1 MFKSEI
7 RLPSGKQP
15 HSYGK
20 IHHFSW
26 ENPLFLWPFSMLNY
40 QRVRKTMHKP
50 IWSKVSGL
58 VRLCALIIHV
68 YPCLCRDSDGLKS
81 STSHRVTHGATHCAQ
96 GHMLHPW
103 GKNPLFNKNQMSQ
116 VTLLVDMYWFQK
128 NTTICSK
135 QFRCW
140 YWFWCEFLH
149 PLPVPCQVP
158 LPSHST
164 REEGAQR
171 GRAGEPIQKLQSWG
185 LRDAPL
191 EKSAHVISIHAVQMF
206 WQNLNLIPG
215 DKWTCK
221 TAELTMKQ
229 HSNMGTPVFFF
240 AWGSVGAFAV

>member
-26 ENPLFLWPFSMLNY
+26 ENPLFLWPCSMLNY

-81 STSHRVTHGATHCAQ
+81 STSHQVTHGATHCAQ

-103 GKNPLFNKNQMSQ
+103 GRKPLFNKNQMSQ
-116 VTLLVDMYWFQK
+116 VTLLVDIGSRKIPRSAPSSSDVDIGSGVSFC
-128 NTTICSK
+128 IHC
-135 QFRCW
+135 QFRAKSLSHRTAQEKRELREVGLGNPSRSSKVGVCGT
-140 YWFWCEFLH
+140 
-149 PLPVPCQVP
+149 LPWKN
-158 LPSHST
+158 LPMSYQST
-164 REEGAQR
+164 Q
-171 GRAGEPIQKLQSWG
+171 
-185 LRDAPL
+185 
-191 EKSAHVISIHAVQMF
+191 
-206 WQNLNLIPG
+206 
-215 DKWTCK
+215 CK
-221 TAELTMKQ
+221 CFGKILT
-229 HSNMGTPVFFF
+229 
-240 AWGSVGAFAV
+240 